1 MGFGFFGL
9 LGFWTFGF
17 LGFGAFG
24 LLGFWGFGGFLFCTE
39 LALLL
44 LGQFS
49 PSYFNEPIKS
59 NVRFGKKTSL
69 LNTSRLEKEVIF

>member
-39 LALLL
+39 LIGTVAFGSVFPLLL
-44 LGQFS
+44 
-49 PSYFNEPIKS
+49 
-59 NVRFGKKTSL
+59 
-69 LNTSRLEKEVIF
+69 